1 MLRSAVIP
9 PCNGTDFLREAIERV
24 QEVPYER
31 EIMVVD
37 EGPGSHLTCP
47 IKKVIIGRR
56 APGGFTLLEVIMVI
70 MVIGILAATFAYR
83 YPYPVR
89 SDVPLG
95 IAADQLIADIRY
107 VQERAMGTGK
117 PHTISRDPYDFNRY
131 IISEGEGLSRKDL
144 ESKKLPDYVR
154 LAHTTLPTYSLTF
167 NTLGEPTRLDVSVD
181 YRTITLVESL
191 TGATKTLRVY
201 PITGKIEEVE

>member
-24 QEVPYER
+24 QEVPYQR
-31 EIMVVD
+31 EIIVVD
-37 EGPGSHLTCP
+37 EGPGSHLTNLT
-47 IKKVIIGRR
+47 KRTTTGHQ

-70 MVIGILAATFAYR
+70 MIIGILAATFAYR
-83 YPYPVR
+83 YPVR
-89 SDVPLG
+89 SDVPLR

-107 VQERAMGTGK
+107 VQARAMGTGK
-117 PHTISRDPYDFNRY
+117 AHTISRDFYNFNQY
-131 IISEGEGLSRKDL
+131 VISEGEGLGRKDL

-154 LAHTTLPTYSLTF
+154 LAHTTLPSYSLTF
-167 NTLGEPTRLDVSVD
+167 NTLGEPVGLDASVD
-181 YRTITLVESL
+181 YRITLAL
-191 TGATKTLRVY
+191 PAGATATLRVY